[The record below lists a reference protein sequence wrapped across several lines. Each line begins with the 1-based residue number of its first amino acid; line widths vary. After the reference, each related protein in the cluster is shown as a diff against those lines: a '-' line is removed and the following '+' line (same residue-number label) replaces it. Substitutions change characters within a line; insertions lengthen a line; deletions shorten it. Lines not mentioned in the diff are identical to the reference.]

1 MNDFNYEVQKVLN
14 KIRKWAL
21 ISIVVNTL
29 ILVIVIYM
37 KINE

>member
-1 MNDFNYEVQKVLN
+1 MDDSDCEIQRVLN

-29 ILVIVIYM
+29 ILAIVIYM

>member
-1 MNDFNYEVQKVLN
+1 MDDFNYEVQKVLN

-21 ISIVVNTL
+21 ISIVIHTL
-29 ILVIVIYM
+29 ILAIIIYM